1 VDKSLVQCALSL
13 LASEFGP
20 RGATAAHI
28 ASRAS
33 PDLKIVLLKVA
44 PDINRKNQISPNRLG
59 LWLGAFKNKPIGW
72 DVSSRTIHGTAVW
85 SVIENPLAEVTAPPV
100 PDRPPPLDDDATPA
114 DLLAANLIKALRR
127 QAELLDLPV
136 DPADPRVGRLIADVA
151 NQTVNAVVRAQEKS
165 LAAKRD
171 EEHDRAM
178 EALFEERMKK
188 AQLEIDR
195 LNAGG
200 SRTVHVTYN
209 RMNQSRLLKETE

>member
-1 VDKSLVQCALSL
+1 MDKSLVQRALSL

-44 PDINRKNQISPNRLG
+44 PDINRKNQIRPNRLG
-59 LWLGAFKNKPIGW
+59 LWLGAFKNKPNGW

-85 SVIENPLAEVTAPPV
+85 SVIENPLAEVTAAAV
-100 PDRPPPLDDDATPA
+100 PDRPPPLDDDAPPA
-114 DLLAANLIKALRR
+114 ELLAANLIKALRR

-151 NQTVNAVVRAQEKS
+151 NQTVSAIVRSQEAILAV
-165 LAAKRD
+165 KRD

-178 EALFEERMKK
+178 EALFEERMRK

-195 LNAGG
+195 MNAAGP
-200 SRTVHVTYN
+200 RRYTVTY
-209 RMNQSRLLKETE
+209 SRD